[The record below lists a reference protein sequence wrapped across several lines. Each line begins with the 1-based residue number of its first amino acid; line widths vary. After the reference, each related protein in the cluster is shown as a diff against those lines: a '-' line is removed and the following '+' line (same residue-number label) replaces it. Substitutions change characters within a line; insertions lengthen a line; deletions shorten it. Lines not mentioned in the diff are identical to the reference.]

1 MKKFLFLT
9 LLGFIAFSL
18 NAQHVFNNNDKMFN
32 AGIGLL
38 SSDGPI
44 PSINGSFEIGAIPTG
59 DAGLISFGGITAFQL
74 GSYYLTGYTDT
85 YFVFHVGPRAT
96 WHLHVFESDK
106 WDAYAGIGFGLRFR
120 SGYDDYWGYHYD
132 GYVGGYGEGFVG
144 GRMMLKENFGLFAE
158 MGYGTLS
165 AFKFGITMGL

>member
-1 MKKFLFLT
+1 MKKLLLLT
-9 LLGFIAFSL
+9 ILGFFAYTL
-18 NAQHVFNNNDKMFN
+18 QAQHVFNNGDKMIN

-38 SSDGPI
+38 SSDGLI

-59 DAGLISFGGITAFQL
+59 DVGVVSFGGIAAFQL
-74 GSYYLTGYTDT
+74 GSYSYIGYSDSYL
-85 YFVFHVGPRAT
+85 VFHVGPRAA

-106 WDAYAGIGFGLRFR
+106 WDAYAGIGFGLRVR
-120 SGYDDYWGYHYD
+120 SGYTDYWGYHSN
-132 GYVGGYGEGFVG
+132 GYVGGYGEGFIG
-144 GRMMLKENFGLFAE
+144 GRMMMKDNFGLFAE